1 MDKEKEIESE
11 SVQQG
16 DKGKKG
22 EGEGEKKARGRP
34 TKAEELAKL
43 RRTDSTGSV
52 KEFFQKSEKRKRE
65 EEVEEAANAEE
76 EILKEFNAQRR
87 VNRSPPPKIK
97 KEKQG
102 KENMA
107 TEELLEKGLR
117 EELRRS
123 EEIWENQRKTL
134 EGRIKNLEEKA
145 EKIEVNMSMNK
156 KEKKKDKEGLSMM
169 NERRREEIQ
178 ERRQEKSKEIEERRN
193 TPEETRKD
201 EESIKEV
208 DEENIRGNGIREVEG
223 QEKRYIGEEERNDGE
238 SEETWKV
245 AFWNVAGLSNKDK
258 DFWEGI
264 KEWDVIVMM
273 ETWTDEKGWEK
284 VKEKLPREYRWRVQI
299 AARRNKKGRACGG
312 MLLGIRKSIEE
323 IKERRETEEE
333 GKIEGKIR
341 IGEEVWRIIGIYVN
355 NNIDEKL
362 EGLKERTEEG
372 EKGVRTIIGGDFNAR
387 TGEEGG
393 WEEEIERREERG
405 RKSKDKKI
413 NKEGRKLLEFIEE
426 RGCMILNGGTKGDEE
441 GEYTYT
447 GGRGE
452 TVIDYIIG
460 DEEVREKV
468 ERLEVGERIDSDHH
482 PLILW
487 VRGSSKRREKLS
499 AIEGKRD
506 LQEEIEEGT
515 RKIRRVIEENE
526 DKNERMTIKNKRGW
540 WDEECTESKREVRKE
555 LRKWRKGKGE
565 AERYRERR
573 KEYREMCDRKKKKEK
588 ERMIREIG
596 EAKTEGKV
604 WELIGRVRKRRRR
617 VNEEIKPE
625 E

>member
-1 MDKEKEIESE
+1 M
-11 SVQQG
+11 
-16 DKGKKG
+16 
-22 EGEGEKKARGRP
+22 
-34 TKAEELAKL
+34 
-43 RRTDSTGSV
+43 
-52 KEFFQKSEKRKRE
+52 
-65 EEVEEAANAEE
+65 
-76 EILKEFNAQRR
+76 
-87 VNRSPPPKIK
+87 
-97 KEKQG
+97 
-102 KENMA
+102 
-107 TEELLEKGLR
+107 
-117 EELRRS
+117 
-123 EEIWENQRKTL
+123 
-134 EGRIKNLEEKA
+134 
-145 EKIEVNMSMNK
+145 MNK
-156 KEKKKDKEGLSMM
+156 
-169 NERRREEIQ
+169 RRREEIQ
-178 ERRQEKSKEIEERRN
+178 ERRQERSKEIEERRN

-208 DEENIRGNGIREVEG
+208 DEENIRRNGIREVEG

-284 VKEKLPREYRWRVQI
+284 VKEKLSREFRWRVQI
-299 AARRNKKGRACGG
+299 ATRRNKKGRACGG

-362 EGLKERTEEG
+362 KGLKERTEKG

-387 TGEEGG
+387 TGEEEG
-393 WEEEIERREERG
+393 WEEEIERRKERG

-487 VRGSSKRREKLS
+487 VKGSSKRRQRRRGTEKMRRRGVWNDEGKTQFREKLG
-499 AIEGKRD
+499 AIGGKRD

-526 DKNERMTIKNKRGW
+526 DKNERVTIKNKRGW

-555 LRKWRKGKGE
+555 LRKWRKGKEE

-573 KEYREMCDRKKKKEK
+573 KEYREMCDRKKKEEK

-625 E
+625 EWKEYFIDLMGGVENRVVKGEGNGSRQEEEEIGLEEIRNVIKKLKTGKAIGNDGIPNEAWKYGEEEMVKWIWEVCKRVWRGEGWPEQWKEGEIIPLIKKGEEREVKDYRGITIMSSMYKIYTAILAERIREE

>member
-43 RRTDSTGSV
+43 KRADSTGSV
-52 KEFFQKSEKRKRE
+52 KEFFQKR
-65 EEVEEAANAEE
+65 
-76 EILKEFNAQRR
+76 
-87 VNRSPPPKIK
+87 
-97 KEKQG
+97 
-102 KENMA
+102 
-107 TEELLEKGLR
+107 LR

-134 EGRIKNLEEKA
+134 EERIKNLEEKA
-145 EKIEVNMSMNK
+145 EKIEVNMAMNK

-178 ERRQEKSKEIEERRN
+178 ERRQERSKEIEERRN

-299 AARRNKKGRACGG
+299 AARRNKKGRAC
-312 MLLGIRKSIEE
+312 R
-323 IKERRETEEE
+323 
-333 GKIEGKIR
+333 
-341 IGEEVWRIIGIYVN
+341 
-355 NNIDEKL
+355 DEKL
-362 EGLKERTEEG
+362 EGLKERTEKG

-452 TVIDYIIG
+452 IVIDYIIG

-482 PLILW
+482 PLIL
-487 VRGSSKRREKLS
+487 
-499 AIEGKRD
+499 
-506 LQEEIEEGT
+506 
-515 RKIRRVIEENE
+515 
-526 DKNERMTIKNKRGW
+526 
-540 WDEECTESKREVRKE
+540 
-555 LRKWRKGKGE
+555 
-565 AERYRERR
+565 
-573 KEYREMCDRKKKKEK
+573 
-588 ERMIREIG
+588 
-596 EAKTEGKV
+596 
-604 WELIGRVRKRRRR
+604 
-617 VNEEIKPE
+617 
-625 E
+625 